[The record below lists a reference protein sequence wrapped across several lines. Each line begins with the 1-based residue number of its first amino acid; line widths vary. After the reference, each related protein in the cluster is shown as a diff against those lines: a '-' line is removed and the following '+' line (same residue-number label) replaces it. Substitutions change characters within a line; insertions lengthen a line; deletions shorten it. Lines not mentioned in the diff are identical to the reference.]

1 MPSTRTKRCR
11 SIASLRGFLLRF
23 FFFVIVDIHVNFQV
37 QASCILHVILSLN
50 VSIYFEVFIGI
61 TAQKLCFFF
70 SFWNNMAAIIIMV
83 NAFFVVCLCFM
94 IMSML
99 TFFCLRKKHEI
110 KARCPRLC
118 LAIGFLTLIM
128 FVLIGVNELK
138 GFSCGAVLWTGN
150 IILNLLMLLGVMR
163 DWVITVMSDRI
174 MRKKY
179 RWTLQTTLAFQ
190 FFSREYLYLNQKH
203 QCFFLTPWWELLPLA
218 VPVFLS
224 RIFLALRKKH
234 LQITGRIT
242 SGYSMK

>member
-1 MPSTRTKRCR
+1 
-11 SIASLRGFLLRF
+11 
-23 FFFVIVDIHVNFQV
+23 
-37 QASCILHVILSLN
+37 
-50 VSIYFEVFIGI
+50 
-61 TAQKLCFFF
+61 
-70 SFWNNMAAIIIMV
+70 
-83 NAFFVVCLCFM
+83 
-94 IMSML
+94 MSML

-138 GFSCGAVLWTGN
+138 GLSCGTVLWTGN

-179 RWTLQTTLAFQ
+179 RWTLQTIPLITIAILSVVCTAFSFSTLGVQ
-190 FFSREYLYLNQKH
+190 FVSHEYLYLNQKH

-242 SGYSMK
+242 SGYSMKWKPFRFGRSTAAALFDLHTPVY

>member
-1 MPSTRTKRCR
+1 M
-11 SIASLRGFLLRF
+11 
-23 FFFVIVDIHVNFQV
+23 HVNFQV
-37 QASCILHVILSLN
+37 QASCTLNVILSLN
-50 VSIYFEVFIGI
+50 ISIYFELIIGI
-61 TAQKLCFFF
+61 TAKKLCFF

-83 NAFFVVCLCFM
+83 NAFFVLCLCFM

-99 TFFCLRKKHEI
+99 TFFCLRKNHEI
-110 KARCPRLC
+110 KARCPQLC
-118 LAIGFLTLIM
+118 LAIGFLTLTM

-138 GFSCGAVLWTGN
+138 GLSCGAVLWTGN

-163 DWVITVMSDRI
+163 DWVITVMSDQI

-179 RWTLQTTLAFQ
+179 RWTLQTIPLITIAILSVVCTAFSFSTLGVQ
-190 FFSREYLYLNQKH
+190 FFSHEYLYLNQKH
-203 QCFFLTPWWELLPLA
+203 QCFFLTPWWELLPLSLA

-234 LQITGRIT
+234 LQITGWIT